1 MIRKKARFGWQS
13 KFVFPAAVVVGSM
26 AIAPFALLCWQAFHS
41 FNPLEGRNS
50 FAGFDNFVTLWRDS
64 TFGESLR
71 VTFAYAIAASL
82 ISLLAGVI
90 LGVALSQV
98 GWRRRAIPFLLAPFF
113 TAPVVAALIFMLAV
127 DADLGFV
134 HYFAEWLQVND
145 PRAMLSRPGRA
156 LAVAVAL
163 DVWQW
168 SGVIGLFILTRIET
182 VSRPLLELVATSG
195 GSWRA
200 RLVSVWAPSLR
211 TPVAGVLAFRFL
223 WCLGDG
229 EKIDALTAGGAPY
242 GAMQVLPIWLSHQYF
257 RNGEYGYGSAASL
270 LLYLV
275 ALIGAALVVRML
287 VLRDKFA

>member
-1 MIRKKARFGWQS
+1 MPKDARFGWQS
-13 KFVFPAAVVVGSM
+13 KFVLPAATVVASM
-26 AIAPFALLCWQAFHS
+26 AIAPFALLCWQAFHN
-41 FNPLEGRNS
+41 FNPLEGRNT
-50 FAGFDNFVTLWRDS
+50 FAGFDNFLALVHDA
-64 TFGESLR
+64 TFFESLK
-71 VTFAYAIAASL
+71 VTVAYATAAGL
-82 ISLLAGVI
+82 ISVVAGVV
-90 LGVALSQV
+90 LAVALSQIT
-98 GWRRRAIPFLLAPFF
+98 WRRRAIPFLLAPFF

-134 HYFAEWLQVND
+134 HYFAEWLRMSD

-168 SGVIGLFILTRIET
+168 SGVVGLFVLARIET
-182 VSRPLLELVATSG
+182 VSRPLLELVVTSG
-195 GSWRA
+195 GGWKA

-211 TPVAGVLAFRFL
+211 TPVAGILAFRFL

-275 ALIGAALVVRML
+275 ALIGAALVVRTL
-287 VLRDKFA
+287 VLRDKFV